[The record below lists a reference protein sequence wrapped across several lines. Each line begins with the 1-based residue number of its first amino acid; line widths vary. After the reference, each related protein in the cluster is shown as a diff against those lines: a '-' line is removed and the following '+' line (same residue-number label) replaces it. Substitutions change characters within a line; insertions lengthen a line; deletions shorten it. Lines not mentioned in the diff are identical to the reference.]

1 MRSRTVV
8 KRLRSDEIASVKVN
22 AEILPGLLWAAR
34 AEANFEAANGDDLVV
49 APFSA
54 AINYLDEGARLVIDG
69 KATALWV
76 SDSAERLLEAGDC
89 LALRDGR
96 LVGLNRAND
105 GQLRKLVAEAIE
117 QAKRIDH
124 LFSPAQGEPPKLL
137 AQAWPIN
144 HGTARALAVRIR
156 PLGTDISDFP
166 DLSRLFGLTQTEQR
180 IVCMLL
186 NGSSVRRIA
195 GDLDKSVLT
204 VRTHLKRTYSKMNIG
219 TKEQLF
225 SLLLKLMAG

>member
-69 KATALWV
+69 EATALWV

-180 IVCMLL
+180 RR
-186 NGSSVRRIA
+186 RRIFLWLPARFPSRHAA
-195 GDLDKSVLT
+195 GACAKDGQAE
-204 VRTHLKRTYSKMNIG
+204 SKWMPRVDSNHD
-219 TKEQLF
+219 
-225 SLLLKLMAG
+225 